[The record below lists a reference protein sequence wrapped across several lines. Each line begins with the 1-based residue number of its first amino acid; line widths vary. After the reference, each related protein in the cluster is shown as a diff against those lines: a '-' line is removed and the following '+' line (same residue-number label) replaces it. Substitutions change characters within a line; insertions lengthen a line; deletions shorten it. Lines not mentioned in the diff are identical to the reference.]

1 MLICDIVTE
10 WWTLLQDGGWLNIWF
25 STSHHKQWRYDG
37 ILYLALNGN
46 ISHRLCS
53 AIGALPR
60 WRSSAASWPP
70 QPPMFHF
77 REKGFCWQKN
87 PLSVIVMLI
96 ISYAKWAW
104 QRQCSSRKDS
114 CWREQ
119 PLRRLI
125 VSEEAQR
132 KWPPHWN
139 PSVWPWGAGG
149 SALQGGEHLR
159 EEVCQAETCGEV
171 FPQNFPHLSLIRLR
185 TFWQTRTCS
194 CPRSLRTLGV
204 RSCLPTTWRTSG
216 WNGARPIPA
225 GSSPLPPRGCWFTSS

>member
-1 MLICDIVTE
+1 MSNVHPALHVYKFEIGLFPHNLCSLLGLKRACANLNAFCNSGWPSSTMLICDIVTE

-132 KWPPHWN
+132 K
-139 PSVWPWGAGG
+139 
-149 SALQGGEHLR
+149 
-159 EEVCQAETCGEV
+159 
-171 FPQNFPHLSLIRLR
+171 
-185 TFWQTRTCS
+185 
-194 CPRSLRTLGV
+194 
-204 RSCLPTTWRTSG
+204 
-216 WNGARPIPA
+216 
-225 GSSPLPPRGCWFTSS
+225 

>member
-119 PLRRLI
+119 PLKRLV

-139 PSVWPWGAGG
+139 PSVWPWALGCRWECSSRRRAPMRGG
-149 SALQGGEHLR
+149 LPGRDVRWG
-159 EEVCQAETCGEV
+159 
-171 FPQNFPHLSLIRLR
+171 FPPEF
-185 TFWQTRTCS
+185 
-194 CPRSLRTLGV
+194 
-204 RSCLPTTWRTSG
+204 
-216 WNGARPIPA
+216 
-225 GSSPLPPRGCWFTSS
+225 SSPFFDQVEDFQYLCYSPNI